1 MTPRAGDEQQQR
13 LGRRCRR
20 QDPRSDPARV
30 DEALRKAR
38 LAQIRPDA
46 VKTSSFSHVH
56 PSSSRVSRVTPRRTR
71 YVPLLGCGRSGDGSA
86 EHTSELQSLMR
97 ISYAVFR
104 LKKQQSLKRKAYAN
118 YSWKA
123 KNRN

>member
-1 MTPRAGDEQQQR
+1 MIRRPPGSTRTDTLFPYTTLFRSLHVAHIGLGMTARAVDEQQQR
-13 LGRRCRR
+13 LVRRSRR
-20 QDPRSDPARV
+20 QDPRADPARV

-71 YVPLLGCGRSGDGSA
+71 
-86 EHTSELQSLMR
+86 
-97 ISYAVFR
+97 
-104 LKKQQSLKRKAYAN
+104 
-118 YSWKA
+118 
-123 KNRN
+123 